1 MSELIYNGL
10 WFSPLAYALR
20 AFIEESQKYV
30 TGEVRLRYF
39 KGSCSPVGR
48 RSSHSLYDA
57 KLATYGSGD
66 TFSHESAK
74 GFIQLWGLPVEVWA
88 RKHGAEM

>member
-1 MSELIYNGL
+1 MTELIYEGL
-10 WFSPLAYALR
+10 WFSPLANALR

-39 KGSCSPVGR
+39 KGSCAPVGR
-48 RSSHSLYDA
+48 RSPYSLYD
-57 KLATYGSGD
+57 KTLATYDLGD

-88 RKHGAEM
+88 RKHLN